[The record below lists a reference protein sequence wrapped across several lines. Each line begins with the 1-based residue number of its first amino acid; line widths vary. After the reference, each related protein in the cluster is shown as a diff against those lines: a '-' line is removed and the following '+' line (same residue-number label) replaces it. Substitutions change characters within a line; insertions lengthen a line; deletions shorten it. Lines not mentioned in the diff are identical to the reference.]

1 MNHAVGLLNKQLT
14 WVGFLL
20 ICLIG
25 TQLSCNGNGNG
36 SKDDSTT
43 DGNGSKDDGRAEII
57 IPDDQP
63 TIEAG
68 IIAAD
73 DGDLILIRPGVY
85 YENLNLQDKKITL
98 ASWYHVSEQ
107 EEHIQQTII
116 DGDGDAV
123 IVADD
128 GAGGTTILGL
138 TIQNGRDGITV
149 KANIEI
155 LNCRF
160 LDNGDGVDYEGGGG
174 TCSFN
179 VFSSNTDDGIDLDGP
194 VAVTISG
201 NMIQD
206 NGDDGIEIRLH
217 PYSGAVLDIVVSG
230 NEISGNQEDGIQLI
244 DYPEISD
251 RAIRIERNLILNNE
265 MAAIGFMGDGN
276 TIEDFSGAPIPE
288 PVHIFNNTLIG
299 NQYGITGG
307 ASVVAVNN
315 IISGT
320 SFTAMRNLIGDSI
333 VSYSLFWNN
342 GINYE
347 NSNID
352 LVTTILSDPLIDAD
366 YSLIPCSP
374 AIDAG
379 TAVFEWKDEMVL
391 DIPPE
396 MFSGTAPDI
405 GAIESN

>member
-1 MNHAVGLLNKQLT
+1 MKHGPAFLNKGLTRVGLL
-14 WVGFLL
+14 L
-20 ICLIG
+20 IFLIG

-36 SKDDSTT
+36 SKDDQTT
-43 DGNGSKDDGRAEII
+43 DGNGSQGNGQAEII

-68 IIAAD
+68 IIAAS

-85 YENLNLQDKKITL
+85 YENLNLQGKKITL

-107 EEHIQQTII
+107 EEYIKQTII
-116 DGDGDAV
+116 DGGGDAV

-194 VAVTISG
+194 VAVTIHG
-201 NMIQD
+201 NLIQD

-217 PYSGAVLDIVVSG
+217 PYTGAVLDIVISG

-251 RAIRIERNLILNNE
+251 RVIRIERNLIVNNE

-276 TIEDFSGAPIPE
+276 TREDFSGAPIPE
-288 PVHIFNNTLIG
+288 QVYIFNNTLIE
-299 NQYGITGG
+299 NQYGIIGG

-315 IISGT
+315 IIAGT
-320 SFTAMRNLIGDSI
+320 SFTAMRNVIGDSI

-352 LVTTILSDPLIDAD
+352 LVTIVLSDPLMDAD
-366 YSLIPCSP
+366 YSLILGSP

-379 TAVFEWKDEMVL
+379 TAVFQWKGEIVL

-396 MFSGTAPDI
+396 MFSGTAPDM
-405 GAIESN
+405 GAVESN